1 MNKEGQP
8 AYSETNE
15 ALEPNTFID
24 GALAQNKLLKINDAG
39 QQQQHQASG
48 GATQIQNNQQRG
60 NNAVLAEIE
69 ADLNMFK

>member
-24 GALAQNKLLKINDAG
+24 GALAQNKLLKINDAN
-39 QQQQHQASG
+39 QQQQQQASS
-48 GATQIQNNQQRG
+48 GASHIQNNQQKG
-60 NNAVLAEIE
+60 NTAVLAEIE
-69 ADLNMFK
+69 ADLNLFK